1 MGLCKHSIRDIF
13 PSVCSLYRFIDTA
26 FLRHRCQ
33 WLFDELSTLLFAAY
47 EPIVIGNISDIDLF
61 ELTVQCYHTFFFSN
75 NLSQALFQ
83 VTKYKGIAFEYRIHT
98 RCQHAAPHNESSF
111 SSNEWLDI
119 YRISLFV
126 LFNQALMFFI
136 FLIIIN
142 SHQEKIS
149 LIFFKCRY
157 ISFFFDLI
165 YRTISIFIP
174 FQMNFSSGI
183 FFYSRL
189 LHNKAPLC
197 NLL

>member
-1 MGLCKHSIRDIF
+1 MSNLIRPGSF
-13 PSVCSLYRFIDTA
+13 
-26 FLRHRCQ
+26 
-33 WLFDELSTLLFAAY
+33 TLLF
-47 EPIVIGNISDIDLF
+47 
-61 ELTVQCYHTFFFSN
+61 
-75 NLSQALFQ
+75 FQ
-83 VTKYKGIAFEYRIHT
+83 YSTG
-98 RCQHAAPHNESSF
+98 
-111 SSNEWLDI
+111 
-119 YRISLFV
+119 
-126 LFNQALMFFI
+126 MFLRY
-136 FLIIIN
+136 LIIIN